1 MWSNSS
7 LWNADVSGRPS
18 FSDPNAT
25 RDLTQTLGKKV
36 SAAARPGPELASSL
50 ALCAFDP
57 VTHFSVAHY
66 PHKLEVREM
75 PI

>member
-7 LWNADVSGRPS
+7 LWNADVSG
-18 FSDPNAT
+18 
-25 RDLTQTLGKKV
+25 DLTQTLGKKV